1 MQPTILTY
9 NLGAKQFQMELL
21 CANFHVI
28 IRNVRTEEQSFTINS
43 LLETNTAKPQSKSN
57 VAVFSNEMIVFCY
70 FSDTLLEQF
79 LQQMRNL
86 NIRIPL
92 KAILTPTNRM
102 WSSIELYKELAK
114 EHKALNTKR

>member
-1 MQPTILTY
+1 MHPTILTY
-9 NLGAKQFQMELL
+9 NLGTKQFQMELL
-21 CANFHVI
+21 CANFHII

-43 LLETNTAKPQSKSN
+43 LLETNTTRPQSN
-57 VAVFSNEMIVFCY
+57 TDIFSDEMIVFCY

-114 EHKALNTKR
+114 EYNILNKKK